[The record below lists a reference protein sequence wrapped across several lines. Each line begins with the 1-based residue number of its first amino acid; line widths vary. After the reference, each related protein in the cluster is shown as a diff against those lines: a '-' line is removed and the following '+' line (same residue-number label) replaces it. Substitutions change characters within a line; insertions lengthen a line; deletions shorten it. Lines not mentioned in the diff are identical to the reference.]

1 MFGMLEAVNRCL
13 KDCTWKDMAL
23 LKLCAC
29 AVGVLVGLMMPFRKK
44 WIVAW
49 IASLAFVASYVPLM
63 GKVLPYLLGEK
74 IAIEDIYK

>member
-23 LKLCAC
+23 LKACVCAI
-29 AVGVLVGLMMPFRKK
+29 GVLTGLMMPSRKK

-63 GKVLPYLLGEK
+63 GKFLPYLLGEK